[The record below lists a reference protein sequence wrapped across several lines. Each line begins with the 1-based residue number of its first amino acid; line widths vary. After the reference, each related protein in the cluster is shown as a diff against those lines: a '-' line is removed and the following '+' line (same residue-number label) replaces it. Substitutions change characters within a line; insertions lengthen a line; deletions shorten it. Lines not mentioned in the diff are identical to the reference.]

1 MKIISI
7 HQPGYF
13 PWLGLLNK
21 INQSD
26 IFVVMDDVQLNDNA
40 FQSRNVFFDMNI
52 GSNYLTIPIAKKGHL
67 DKTIK
72 DIVIH
77 DKIWQKKHSKFLIAN
92 YKRTPHF
99 EEIFNQIEE
108 IYLNEYKYL
117 FDVLLDSMK
126 ILNNIFDIKTQIV
139 LQSSLMYDKESTK
152 GDLVLNII
160 EALKLE
166 KKMIY
171 LSGTGAKNYQ
181 HDEDFRR
188 NNIELKY
195 QNFIHP
201 IYIQH
206 TNKNEFISGLSALDL
221 AFNIGIEQSK
231 SFFKVNL

>member
-1 MKIISI
+1 MKTISI

-13 PWLGLLNK
+13 PWLGLLDK

-26 IFVVMDDVQLNDNA
+26 IFVVMDNVQLNDNA
-40 FQSRNVFFDMNI
+40 FQSRNIFFDMNQ

-72 DIVIH
+72 DMVIH

-92 YKRTPHF
+92 YKKTPHF
-99 EEIFNQIEE
+99 EEIFNEIEK
-108 IYLNEYKYL
+108 IYTNDYKYL
-117 FDVLLDSMK
+117 FDVLLDSMI
-126 ILNNIFDIKTQIV
+126 ILNNIFNIKTQIV
-139 LQSSLMYDKESTK
+139 LQSSLEYNKESTK

-160 EALKLE
+160 EALKLQE
-166 KKMIY
+166 KTIY
-171 LSGTGAKNYQ
+171 LSGTGAKCYQ
-181 HDEDFRR
+181 NDKDFTR

-201 IYIQH
+201 TYIQH

-221 AFNIGIEQSK
+221 AFNIGIEESK
-231 SFFKVNL
+231 SFLKVNL